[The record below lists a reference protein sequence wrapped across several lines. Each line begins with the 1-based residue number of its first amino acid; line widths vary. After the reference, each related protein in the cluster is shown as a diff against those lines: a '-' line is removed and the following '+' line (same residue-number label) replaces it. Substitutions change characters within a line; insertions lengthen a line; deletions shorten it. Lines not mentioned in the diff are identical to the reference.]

1 MKKNKKRAYPFL
13 ETSNEEWDY
22 FASKFTYAEFPKGSL
37 MLNHGVTENHLT
49 FLEEGLTRSFLPNDG
64 REKTLRFTF
73 PGNFVSSYASFILQK
88 PSEIAIE
95 TLSDCKCWRI
105 TYDDL
110 QDCYLQI
117 EKGNRMG
124 RISAEYLYIT
134 SSSREINMLVK
145 SPEQQYLELLESSP
159 EWFQHIPL
167 KHVASYLGITPQAL
181 SRIRARIF

>member
-1 MKKNKKRAYPFL
+1 MYVCFNDFFFFFSRKRPQTKF
-13 ETSNEEWDY
+13 
-22 FASKFTYAEFPKGSL
+22 FAFFVARRIVIGA
-37 MLNHGVTENHLT
+37 G
-49 FLEEGLTRSFLPNDG
+49 FLPNDG

-181 SRIRARIF
+181 NRIRARIF